1 VGEDIM
7 DEHVSMCV
15 GTVGSKPASENSSK
29 FLEILV
35 KFSKASLLLYEMSK
49 ELTFENF
56 D

>member
-1 VGEDIM
+1 MSHITFQYED
-7 DEHVSMCV
+7 
-15 GTVGSKPASENSSK
+15 NLFSK

-35 KFSKASLLLYEMSK
+35 KFSKASFLLYEMSK